1 MPRRPKTPSPL
12 RTRAVPPP
20 DGWQPQFE
28 PSLLYATLAYPR
40 EDPNDMTAR
49 QSLVAFCWEVIGFNG
64 GERAFGNRLP
74 PAWEWPEI
82 DQRKFLRAAYRRIDK
97 ALAAAH
103 LAMPV
108 LLGRDTL
115 GERGVAGWEA
125 RIEQAINAEALQ
137 REASQKAGYAVPP
150 VRLPAGSDKGEQ
162 SGF

>member
-1 MPRRPKTPSPL
+1 
-12 RTRAVPPP
+12 
-20 DGWQPQFE
+20 
-28 PSLLYATLAYPR
+28 
-40 EDPNDMTAR
+40 MTAR

-64 GERAFGNRLP
+64 GKRAFGNRLP

-97 ALAAAH
+97 ALVAAH

-115 GERGVAGWEA
+115 GERGVAGREA

-150 VRLPAGSDKGEQ
+150 VRLPVGSDKG
-162 SGF
+162 SKVASRNVLSRVMRPVRPVLHLAAGLGGAAGGT